1 LLSFYILFLSR
12 THVKIKPR
20 SEIFKQN
27 LPEVNA
33 SIENLEGIV
42 ESLFNACHQMKSKK
56 SAARINYLSNL
67 LAQLKQIKQ
76 DLKKL

>member
-1 LLSFYILFLSR
+1 
-12 THVKIKPR
+12 
-20 SEIFKQN
+20 